1 MNSYEALLS
10 LCQKRHSTRAFSAQ
24 PVSEEQIEKIR
35 TIALT
40 SPYASGRKN
49 WELIVITEKETI
61 ARMADAVRDQ
71 TAIIASQ
78 IRAGFA
84 GDFLAYAGNFTV
96 FTQAPAVFIPAF
108 KNTLSLSLMFD
119 RNKDI
124 GNKEEIAK
132 WEHDNYIKSIS
143 CVSMLVLL
151 AAESLGLAGCYM
163 TGPLIAEK
171 TLGDIINVKP
181 NRSIGALIPVGFKA
195 GE

>member
-10 LCQKRHSTRAFSAQ
+10 LCQKRHSVRTFSTQ
-24 PVSEEQIEKIR
+24 PVSDEQIDKIR

-49 WELIVITEKETI
+49 WELMVITEKETI
-61 ARMADAVRDQ
+61 ARMADAVSSQ
-71 TAIIASQ
+71 TAMVASQ

-84 GDFLAYAGNFTV
+84 DDFLAYAKNFTV
-96 FTQAPAVFIPAF
+96 FARAPAIFIPAF
-108 KNTLSLSLMFD
+108 KNSFSLSLMLD
-119 RNKDI
+119 SDKDI
-124 GNKEEIAK
+124 GNKEDITM
-132 WEHDNYIKSIS
+132 WERDNYLKSIS

-171 TLGDIINVKP
+171 AMSSLINLKP
-181 NRSIGALIPVGFKA
+181 GRSIGALIPVGFKT